1 MRPVQ
6 SDRRRVRATL
16 SSREASSSPPA
27 GERTVCGT
35 DAAPPSAAVAPK
47 ELKLDIL
54 PEAMLLQSH
63 VATAVGAPQRQPAA
77 RSAPAPAPAP
87 LARRIQDG
95 RPSNALAAR
104 SSRVPR
110 CACSLD
116 AVSREVSKMNS
127 NHGRRFYC
135 CPKPRAQSCGFFAWA
150 DDDKTAAH
158 DGDVSTESS
167 GSAASGSLVTRSAGP
182 PLQACRTAAGAD
194 DGSRERRLDEGA
206 AQPASRGA
214 EASGAQE
221 SAREPAGAG
230 GARSDP
236 AETTA
241 PAAAVP
247 LAARQQPRDPARP
260 PGHAYSVTQVLNSW
274 ENPCLKR
281 QSTRQPRQGA
291 AGGDEQH
298 LASHIPIASFDLA
311 PPSKRR
317 RRTAAGPGE
326 GRSRAVADVQLS
338 RPSLRQLRVCG
349 QFDLKAILCTLD
361 DSSVANGAGRLLVA
375 VDQHAAD
382 ERVQLERLQRE
393 VYGEAGDQRHF
404 ETVRSDAVW
413 AFDPHEVPLLQ
424 EHRDTLRRWGFS
436 YGSSAGDDPP
446 GRPCSA
452 RGLALALCKQASA
465 GSARDSATL
474 VEMRSVPRVAGVT
487 LSQLHLRKF
496 LQQLGATAGGPS
508 AAATFKPTAIAEIL
522 AYRACH
528 SAVRFGD
535 RLSTE
540 DCRRIVSQLAACR
553 LPFQCAHGRPTLHP
567 MLFL

>member
-1 MRPVQ
+1 M
-6 SDRRRVRATL
+6 
-16 SSREASSSPPA
+16 
-27 GERTVCGT
+27 
-35 DAAPPSAAVAPK
+35 
-47 ELKLDIL
+47 
-54 PEAMLLQSH
+54 
-63 VATAVGAPQRQPAA
+63 
-77 RSAPAPAPAP
+77 
-87 LARRIQDG
+87 
-95 RPSNALAAR
+95 
-104 SSRVPR
+104 
-110 CACSLD
+110 
-116 AVSREVSKMNS
+116 
-127 NHGRRFYC
+127 
-135 CPKPRAQSCGFFAWA
+135 
-150 DDDKTAAH
+150 
-158 DGDVSTESS
+158 
-167 GSAASGSLVTRSAGP
+167 
-182 PLQACRTAAGAD
+182 
-194 DGSRERRLDEGA
+194 
-206 AQPASRGA
+206 
-214 EASGAQE
+214 
-221 SAREPAGAG
+221 
-230 GARSDP
+230 
-236 AETTA
+236 
-241 PAAAVP
+241 
-247 LAARQQPRDPARP
+247 
-260 PGHAYSVTQVLNSW
+260 
-274 ENPCLKR
+274 
-281 QSTRQPRQGA
+281 
-291 AGGDEQH
+291 
-298 LASHIPIASFDLA
+298 
-311 PPSKRR
+311 
-317 RRTAAGPGE
+317 
-326 GRSRAVADVQLS
+326 ADVQLS

-424 EHRDTLRRWGFS
+424 EHRDTLRRWGVS
-436 YGSSAGDDPP
+436 YASSAGDNPP

-535 RLSTE
+535 QLSTE
-540 DCRRIVSQLAACR
+540 HCRRIVSQLAACR

>member
-1 MRPVQ
+1 MMRPVQ

-63 VATAVGAPQRQPAA
+63 AATAVGAPQRQPAA

-194 DGSRERRLDEGA
+194 DGSRERRL
-206 AQPASRGA
+206 AQLPLLRRVRRPLRGLH
-214 EASGAQE
+214 
-221 SAREPAGAG
+221 RG
-230 GARSDP
+230 G
-236 AETTA
+236 
-241 PAAAVP
+241 
-247 LAARQQPRDPARP
+247 
-260 PGHAYSVTQVLNSW
+260 G
-274 ENPCLKR
+274 
-281 QSTRQPRQGA
+281 
-291 AGGDEQH
+291 
-298 LASHIPIASFDLA
+298 LA
-311 PPSKRR
+311 PPLG
-317 RRTAAGPGE
+317 RTA
-326 GRSRAVADVQLS
+326 
-338 RPSLRQLRVCG
+338 
-349 QFDLKAILCTLD
+349 
-361 DSSVANGAGRLLVA
+361 
-375 VDQHAAD
+375 
-382 ERVQLERLQRE
+382 
-393 VYGEAGDQRHF
+393 
-404 ETVRSDAVW
+404 VRSA
-413 AFDPHEVPLLQ
+413 
-424 EHRDTLRRWGFS
+424 
-436 YGSSAGDDPP
+436 
-446 GRPCSA
+446 RP
-452 RGLALALCKQASA
+452 
-465 GSARDSATL
+465 
-474 VEMRSVPRVAGVT
+474 EE
-487 LSQLHLRKF
+487 
-496 LQQLGATAGGPS
+496 ATAGGLGR
-508 AAATFKPTAIAEIL
+508 E
-522 AYRACH
+522 
-528 SAVRFGD
+528 
-535 RLSTE
+535 
-540 DCRRIVSQLAACR
+540 RRRPVGGL
-553 LPFQCAHGRPTLHP
+553 GRV
-567 MLFL
+567 